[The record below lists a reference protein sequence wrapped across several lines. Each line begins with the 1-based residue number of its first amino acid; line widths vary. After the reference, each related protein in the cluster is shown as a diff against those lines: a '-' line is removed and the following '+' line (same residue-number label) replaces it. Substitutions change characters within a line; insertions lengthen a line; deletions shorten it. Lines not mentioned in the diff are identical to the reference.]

1 MTTLLSAYVGPVMS
15 TYLQRLHDMLRAD
28 GLRCPVYVMDS
39 AGGVMSAEL
48 AARKPIF
55 TIESGGAAGVVA
67 AAQIGLRYGLDR
79 VLSFDMG
86 GTTAKAGLVLGGRP
100 RITHS
105 FEVSGKGS
113 FGVTRDR
120 VRAAREDPCG
130 RSGRGGRRRRQHRLG
145 RRHRCVARRVP
156 GLREPIPD
164 PPATAA
170 AASSPR

>member
-1 MTTLLSAYVGPVMS
+1 
-15 TYLQRLHDMLRAD
+15 
-28 GLRCPVYVMDS
+28 MDS

-86 GTTAKAGLVLGGRP
+86 GTTAKAGLVLRGRP

-113 FGVTRDR
+113 FGVTRT
-120 VRAAREDPCG
+120 G
-130 RSGRGGRRRRQHRLG
+130 SGL
-145 RRHRCVARRVP
+145 P
-156 GLREPIPD
+156 
-164 PPATAA
+164 
-170 AASSPR
+170 